1 MFVQNAVWN
10 FQILKEQYA
19 ILKKLISLKKSLNAI
34 RAGKELNSKDI
45 LNRTSGVIAAG
56 TFAIILLGI
65 IAENDSL
72 LGFPNAMML
81 YGLMP
86 SALIWFGTRK
96 NGCGSC
102 NQTCD
107 VSEQDQDMKK

>member
-1 MFVQNAVWN
+1 LNN
-10 FQILKEQYA
+10 KDKLNKISGSIA
-19 ILKKLISLKKSLNAI
+19 I
-34 RAGKELNSKDI
+34 
-45 LNRTSGVIAAG
+45 T
-56 TFAIILLGI
+56 TFIIILSGI
-65 IAENDSL
+65 ITENDSL

-102 NQTCD
+102 NQISD
-107 VSEQDQDMKK
+107 VSKQDMKK